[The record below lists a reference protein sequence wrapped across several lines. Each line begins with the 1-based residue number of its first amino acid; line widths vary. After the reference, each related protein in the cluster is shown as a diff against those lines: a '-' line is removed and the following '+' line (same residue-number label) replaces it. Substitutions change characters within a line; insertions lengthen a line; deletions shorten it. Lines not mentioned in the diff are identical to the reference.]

1 MIEHSNI
8 QEYQNSII
16 IILCGNDSEFTLC
29 ALNSASSGG
38 NERQDF
44 LSEIEM
50 MKKVAEGQ
58 NAHVVSL
65 LGCVTIKEPLML
77 ITEFIKYGDLLKY
90 VSQNK

>member
-1 MIEHSNI
+1 MI
-8 QEYQNSII
+8 QNLYHTMS
-16 IILCGNDSEFTLC
+16 C
-29 ALNSASSGG
+29 ALNLASSGG

-77 ITEFIKYGDLLKY
+77 ITEFVKYGDLLKY
-90 VSQNK
+90 LRTNRRMVYFANRI